1 MSRISMRS
9 RKLGLLLAI
18 LPLLGLFVYVVIRS
32 GPLAAVPVTVT
43 QAKVQS
49 VTPSV
54 FGIGTVSAR
63 YTYKVGPVIT
73 GRLLDIAVNVGDTV
87 KAGQIVGQMDPIDL
101 DERIHSQER
110 VLKRVSLQHT
120 QAQVKF
126 EHAGVQLKRYRKL
139 FASRSS
145 SEESLN
151 IMEQEYRIAQAG
163 LEAAAEDIIK
173 AKADLAALM
182 SQRKSL
188 QLIAPVEGIVT
199 SRNADPGSTVVAG
212 QAVLEM
218 INPAE
223 VWIEARF
230 DQSSSIG
237 LEADLPASIV
247 LRTRGQAVFPGKISR
262 IEPKAD
268 VVTEEM
274 LAKVS
279 FIALPQQVPSLGE
292 LSEVTVHLPEIPGF
306 VVIPNASLVRV
317 DNQQGVWRVVDK
329 NLQFAAVQPG
339 VIDLDGNVQIIAGLQ
354 EDDQV
359 VVYSE
364 KALTAKSRI
373 LITDQIPGVAQ

>member
-1 MSRISMRS
+1 MSKISMRS
-9 RKLGLLLAI
+9 GKLGLLLVI
-18 LPLLGLFVYVVIRS
+18 LPLLGLFGYVVIRT

-43 QAKVQS
+43 QAEVQP

-151 IMEQEYRIAQAG
+151 IMGQEYRIAQAG

-199 SRNADPGSTVVAG
+199 S
-212 QAVLEM
+212 
-218 INPAE
+218 
-223 VWIEARF
+223 
-230 DQSSSIG
+230 
-237 LEADLPASIV
+237 
-247 LRTRGQAVFPGKISR
+247 
-262 IEPKAD
+262 
-268 VVTEEM
+268 
-274 LAKVS
+274 
-279 FIALPQQVPSLGE
+279 
-292 LSEVTVHLPEIPGF
+292 
-306 VVIPNASLVRV
+306 
-317 DNQQGVWRVVDK
+317 
-329 NLQFAAVQPG
+329 
-339 VIDLDGNVQIIAGLQ
+339 
-354 EDDQV
+354 
-359 VVYSE
+359 
-364 KALTAKSRI
+364 
-373 LITDQIPGVAQ
+373 